1 MPELVMPVR
10 APIARDVA
18 QDVPAPRRRRRR
30 PGRVVGTVVA
40 YLIVAA
46 GAVLMVLPFV
56 AALANS
62 LKGYAQYIA
71 VPPVFWPD
79 PVAWENYAQVWERA
93 PFGLYAVNSI
103 VIATLSVVGNVL
115 SSSMVG
121 HALARMALP
130 ARGALLTAAL
140 ATLMLPTVVTII
152 PTFILFRQFGWLDTF
167 LPLIL
172 PFWLAT
178 PFGIFLMRQAFLAV
192 PAEFEEAAKL
202 DGASPWRIFIGIHM
216 PLVKPALAT
225 LAVFTFMTSWG
236 AVLEPTV
243 FLTSPEKLTLPIGVM
258 GLRGQ
263 FVGNDQLV
271 TAAALMSLVPILVLF
286 LIAQRYFVSGAMS
299 GGLKG

>member
-1 MPELVMPVR
+1 M
-10 APIARDVA
+10 
-18 QDVPAPRRRRRR
+18 
-30 PGRVVGTVVA
+30 VVA
-40 YLIVAA
+40 YAIVGG
-46 GAVLMVLPFV
+46 GAIIMVLPFV

-62 LKGYAQYIA
+62 LKSYAQYIA
-71 VPPVFWPD
+71 VPAVFWPD
-79 PVAWENYAQVWERA
+79 PVEWSNYVQVWERA
-93 PFGLYAVNSI
+93 PFGLYALNSFI
-103 VIATLSVVGNVL
+103 IAAFAVIGNVL

-121 HALARMALP
+121 HALARMRLP

-140 ATLMLPTVVTII
+140 ATMMLPTVVTII

-167 LPLIL
+167 LPLIV

-192 PAEFEEAAKL
+192 PKEFEEAATL
-202 DGASPWRIFIGIHM
+202 DGANPWQIFTRVHLPM
-216 PLVKPALAT
+216 VKPSLAT

-263 FVGNDQLV
+263 FVGNDQLI
-271 TAAALMSLVPILVLF
+271 TAAALMSLLPILVLF
-286 LIAQRYFVSGAMS
+286 LVAQRYFVQGSMAD
-299 GGLKG
+299 GLKG